1 MSLHE
6 EGRLSSLPSFF
17 AGWAGCG
24 RHDIVTPMPK
34 AFVFSV
40 GVLLLGCLFT
50 SGFAAEKR
58 ARPEDLKAP
67 ARARTAQTA
76 SVFATGEALS
86 YIAKLNDL
94 PAGDGALRLWTDH
107 QPQQDIYRVMAQGRT
122 NELVDMLFRVR
133 GTADGAFT
141 VKGLTPISFRFAYT
155 ERDRPRELDV
165 RFDPAQKALVGL
177 SKRKDRVRKRSE
189 PAAGVNDPLSA
200 LYVLRSRELVPGTPQ
215 RLEVFTGKD
224 RYRIVAHV
232 IRREN
237 VLVAGEERAAL
248 RLQLAG
254 TQIGDGKQRNVL
266 PEETLLWVSS
276 DAKHVPLKLESLLP
290 FGLLVV
296 ELHEP

>member
-1 MSLHE
+1 M
-6 EGRLSSLPSFF
+6 R
-17 AGWAGCG
+17 
-24 RHDIVTPMPK
+24 R

-40 GVLLLGCLFT
+40 GVLLLACLFT

-58 ARPEDLKAP
+58 VRPAP
-67 ARARTAQTA
+67 PQVQPRVSPAQA
-76 SVFATGEALS
+76 PSPNSVFAAGEVLS

-94 PAGDGALRLWTDH
+94 PAGDGGLRLWTDH

-133 GTADGAFT
+133 GTADGAFS

-155 ERDRPRELDV
+155 ERDRPRELGV
-165 RFDPAQKALVGL
+165 RFDPMQKILVGL
-177 SKRKDRVRKRSE
+177 SKRKDQVHERSE

-200 LYVLRSRELVPGTPQ
+200 LYVLRSRELTPGTPQ

-237 VLVAGEERAAL
+237 VLVAGEERSAL

-276 DAKHVPLKLESLLP
+276 DTKHVPLKLESLLP